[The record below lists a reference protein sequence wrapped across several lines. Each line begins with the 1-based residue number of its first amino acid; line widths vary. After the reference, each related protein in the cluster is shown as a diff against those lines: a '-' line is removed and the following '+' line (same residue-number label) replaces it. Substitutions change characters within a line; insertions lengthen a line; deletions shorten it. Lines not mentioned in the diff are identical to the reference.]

1 MSTSTPV
8 VYNNRAYVGVSG
20 NSQFGAYSG
29 HNITVIDLDSFEIAY
44 TCPTQGYPQTSGL
57 LTTAYEDEDGYCY
70 IYFFDNYT
78 PGKLRVIKDRPGQT
92 SIDDDDTLLY
102 APVLFT
108 PSGAQSQYALC
119 SPIVDSDGTIYFKND
134 SAHMMAVGSKITSIE
149 VTSQPD
155 KLTYKEGDLFDS
167 EGMKVVA
174 HYANGLTKDITNYIS
189 YPKDL
194 LTTEDKDIT
203 ISYPY
208 VLYGDTDDGDNTND
222 WNNVNVTA
230 DAPTVTLDITVLT
243 KSDSE
248 KIEEINNTL
257 DIKVTELLDSMKNN
271 DTTLLPDSL
280 QLISSISSIQEFT
293 EKYDMLS
300 EEAKT
305 YISDDTLE
313 KVESLKEVVSNTIK
327 EDTASKIKVSDLEK
341 DQWNIGIKVTPVV
354 ENDITY
360 STITIDCGENK
371 ILSLYEVNLVN
382 YITNETYEL
391 SDGNTVTVTMP
402 AVSYDTSKYKGILVV
417 HKRHDG
423 ELEYITPVVNADGT
437 LTFTTDSFSPV
448 GIVAVPLN
456 NSNPNPT
463 PNPAPNPDNRNNGQ
477 NQNPDNGNNGQNQN
491 PDNGNSNQN
500 SASASN
506 TGNNT
511 ADSSQTSNAANS
523 DTTVVADTTNPVNM
537 ITSSDL
543 TTPVLSDDSLADE
556 TKDGLTDEGAAEPEN
571 VLSKNDTNDSGSK
584 KDTAVFE
591 KTTSFQVLV
600 ITTVLILVL
609 IAAITLVWY
618 FRQKKQTRK

>member
-1 MSTSTPV
+1 
-8 VYNNRAYVGVSG
+8 
-20 NSQFGAYSG
+20 
-29 HNITVIDLDSFEIAY
+29 
-44 TCPTQGYPQTSGL
+44 
-57 LTTAYEDEDGYCY
+57 
-70 IYFFDNYT
+70 
-78 PGKLRVIKDRPGQT
+78 
-92 SIDDDDTLLY
+92 
-102 APVLFT
+102 
-108 PSGAQSQYALC
+108 
-119 SPIVDSDGTIYFKND
+119 
-134 SAHMMAVGSKITSIE
+134 
-149 VTSQPD
+149 
-155 KLTYKEGDLFDS
+155 
-167 EGMKVVA
+167 
-174 HYANGLTKDITNYIS
+174 
-189 YPKDL
+189 
-194 LTTEDKDIT
+194 
-203 ISYPY
+203 
-208 VLYGDTDDGDNTND
+208 
-222 WNNVNVTA
+222 
-230 DAPTVTLDITVLT
+230 
-243 KSDSE
+243 
-248 KIEEINNTL
+248 
-257 DIKVTELLDSMKNN
+257 MKNN

-463 PNPAPNPDNRNNGQ
+463 PNPAPNPDNGNNGQ